1 MCALCVLC
9 DFVSQIGK
17 KEVPCIFFLA
27 CHLPYFSS
35 SILRGRIVNMIF
47 NKKLTRQSQI
57 GLFPQYLL
65 VMLPVLR
72 FTATAED
79 SVQQKQLQKKTA
91 F

>member
-1 MCALCVLC
+1 
-9 DFVSQIGK
+9 
-17 KEVPCIFFLA
+17 
-27 CHLPYFSS
+27 
-35 SILRGRIVNMIF
+35 MIF

-72 FTATAED
+72 FAATAED

-91 F
+91 L